1 MDILAILNRVEVLLR
16 ESGHSKSELYA
27 ACSVSA
33 SAISQWKSGRTS
45 PSTKSLQ
52 SIADYL
58 NVSYEYLISGV
69 GQKEKTPTKS
79 GEQGDALDSTES
91 SRRLKLLARHLNR
104 IPEETRNRLIN
115 NFEDTIDTYLDAM
128 GIPRESEDS

>member
-1 MDILAILNRVEVLLR
+1 MCNMYKTIEQLCTHKGIKPGKMCADLEISRGVIGDLKAGRTKKLSAENLRKISEYFSVPVDYLLNGVEV
-16 ESGHSKSELYA
+16 E
-27 ACSVSA
+27 
-33 SAISQWKSGRTS
+33 T
-45 PSTKSLQ
+45 
-52 SIADYL
+52 
-58 NVSYEYLISGV
+58 
-69 GQKEKTPTKS
+69 TPTKS